1 MIKLFNTVYNRVY
14 IYTYNRMHI
23 YIYYTIRVYI
33 YIYTICI
40 SYIYII
46 LYIYVLTGRETT
58 KIRTGNW
65 KMKGTSNKNR
75 NPREIEALKTHRK
88 ENKGQETQKHP
99 LTQKTCSVGAQ
110 SNGCV
115 NDLPPKVMFLCEILL
130 R

>member
-1 MIKLFNTVYNRVY
+1 MY
-14 IYTYNRMHI
+14 I
-23 YIYYTIRVYI
+23 VYI
-33 YIYTICI
+33 YIIRFVIYIYIHIVCI
-40 SYIYII
+40 SYIYI
-46 LYIYVLTGRETT
+46 YYVCTGRETT
-58 KIRTGNW
+58 KNRAGNW

-99 LTQKTCSVGAQ
+99 LTKKTCSVRAQ